1 MKNKGLEKQISEEI
15 MMMVN
20 SRKTLMLSTLDENN
34 HPYAPM
40 LHLLSDAIA
49 SMSY

>member
-1 MKNKGLEKQISEEI
+1 MKNKGLEQQISDEI

-34 HPYAPM
+34 HPMRLTPR
-40 LHLLSDAIA
+40 LLWDGIV
-49 SMSY
+49 YTF